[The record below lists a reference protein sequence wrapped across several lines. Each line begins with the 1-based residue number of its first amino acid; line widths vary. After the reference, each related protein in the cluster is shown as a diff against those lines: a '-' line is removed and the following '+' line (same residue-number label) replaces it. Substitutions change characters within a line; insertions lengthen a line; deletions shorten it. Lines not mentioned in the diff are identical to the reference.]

1 MASSEKRKNSTGGG
15 KPVTVPGWYNRLSR
29 FFKERFGERVTK
41 IPLDAGLTCPNR
53 DGTLSREG
61 CIFCHNPA
69 FSPAVAQREH
79 ENQLVDVQKQ
89 IGHFQWRSENRSELP
104 PGKTGPTRDF
114 IPRKRYLAYFQS
126 YSNTYGPLPLL
137 ERLYNE
143 ALQTPGMVG
152 LSVATR
158 PDCLEP
164 EVLDLLTALAQR
176 YHIWLE
182 LGLQSAHDRTLKL
195 INRGHTF
202 ACFQEAVNACRGRG
216 LYICVHLINGLPGED
231 PPAMLETA
239 VQLATLPIHGVKFHQ
254 LQIMAGTSLEQLYR
268 QGAVNPLSQ
277 TAYLDIICNQLEVLP
292 APIVVHRLMAETPRR
307 DLLLAPD
314 WHVQR
319 AQFAGMVEEELRRRG
334 TWQGGRG

>member
-1 MASSEKRKNSTGGG
+1 M
-15 KPVTVPGWYNRLSR
+15 TVPGWYNRLSR
-29 FFKERFGERVTK
+29 FFKEKFGERVTK
-41 IPLDAGLTCPNR
+41 IPLDVGLTCPNR
-53 DGTLSREG
+53 DGTVSREG

-69 FSPAVAQREH
+69 FSPAAAKQDKASGPG
-79 ENQLVDVQKQ
+79 DVLKH
-89 IGHFQWRSENRSELP
+89 IRNFQWRSENRGELP
-104 PGKTGPTRDF
+104 PGETEPSPGF
-114 IPRKRYLAYFQS
+114 FPRNSYLAYFQA

-137 ERLYNE
+137 ERLYRE
-143 ALQTPGMVG
+143 ALQTPGIIG

-164 EVLDLLTALAQR
+164 GVLDLLTDLAQR

-202 ACFQEAVNACRGRG
+202 ARFQEAVNACRGRG

-231 PPAMLETA
+231 TPAMLETA
-239 VQLATLPIHGVKFHQ
+239 VRLATLPIHGVKFHQ
-254 LQIMAGTSLEQLYR
+254 LQIIAGTSLEQLYR

-292 APIVVHRLMAETPRR
+292 APIVVHRLMAETPRH

-319 AQFAGMVEEELRRRG
+319 AQFANMVEEELRRRG
-334 TWQGGRG
+334 TWQGEKAGCGTGTF